1 MGKIGA
7 FQVEFNNWTLY
18 AERLE
23 QYFLVNNVKDELK
36 VPTLITVMGRAG
48 YELLVTL
55 RTSDKNQT
63 LLFGF
68 YLAKSGLF
76 PPKYTEKTSQY
87 TKQLENVFLAGSIVP
102 IRGIIQDKVLKKK
115 KTIIIYLK
123 IWIIW
128 KIIICVIIY
137 GNN

>member
-76 PPKYTEKTSQY
+76 PLNTRRKH
-87 TKQLENVFLAGSIVP
+87 LSI
-102 IRGIIQDKVLKKK
+102 Q
-115 KTIIIYLK
+115 
-123 IWIIW
+123 
-128 KIIICVIIY
+128 
-137 GNN
+137 NS